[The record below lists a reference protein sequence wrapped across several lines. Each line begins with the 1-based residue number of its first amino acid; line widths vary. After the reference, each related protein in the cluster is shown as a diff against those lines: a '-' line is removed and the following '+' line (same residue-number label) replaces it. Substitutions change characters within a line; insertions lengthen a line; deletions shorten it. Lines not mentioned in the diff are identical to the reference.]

1 MRGQVT
7 DVITDSELQQRIA
20 SLLDAAS
27 PQDQAQ
33 QLQEMVALLRQ
44 GDLTAEQSA
53 KLVAALHMAH
63 DNWPAPVDTRYF

>member
-20 SLLDAAS
+20 SLLEADG
-27 PQDQAQ
+27 PQNQTQ

-44 GDLTAEQSA
+44 GDLTPKQST
-53 KLVAALHMAH
+53 KLVAALRMAH

>member
-7 DVITDSELQQRIA
+7 DVITESELQQRIA
-20 SLLDAAS
+20 SLLEAGGT
-27 PQDQAQ
+27 PNETQ

-44 GDLTAEQSA
+44 GDLTVEQSA